1 MAVTIE
7 RYDELRAAHDAL
19 TLRLYKTLSQ
29 RAIDEMATR
38 LGVRDPKRTPGD
50 PDVERA
56 IVLDGALYDYTVPGS
71 DKNAIARF
79 AQHAGELSTDE
90 RQLLAAMR
98 EARVSVL
105 EVTARATGFGVPV
118 HDVLVGDALLLA
130 DRGLSEAGEPGD
142 LVLMR
147 VLRLEGCAMSTGVP
161 LVVPR
166 FALTLIQRAG
176 VLPAAAWAPKPRALV
191 ATSLHRLAL
200 GTEEEVKARLATMA
214 LTGTDPLSLALGK
227 ALTAARTLSRSGP

>member
-1 MAVTIE
+1 MSVTIE
-7 RYDELRAAHDAL
+7 RYGELRAAHDAL

-56 IVLDGALYDYTVPGS
+56 IVLDSALYDYSVPGTGT
-71 DKNAIARF
+71 NAIARF
-79 AQHAGELSTDE
+79 AKPSVEVSDDE
-90 RQLLAAMR
+90 RLLLAAMKA
-98 EARVSVL
+98 ARVTVL
-105 EVTARATGFGVPV
+105 EVTARGLGFGVPV
-118 HDVLVGDALLLA
+118 RDVLAGDALLLA

-147 VLRLEGCAMSTGVP
+147 VLRLEGFAMSTGVP

-176 VLPAAAWAPKPRALV
+176 VLPATTWAPKPRAQV

-200 GTEEEVKARLATMA
+200 CTEEEVKARLATMA

-227 ALTAARTLSRSGP
+227 ALTAARSLSRSEP

>member
-1 MAVTIE
+1 MSVTIE
-7 RYDELRAAHDAL
+7 RYGELRAAHDAL

-56 IVLDGALYDYTVPGS
+56 IVLDSALYDYCVPGIGT
-71 DKNAIARF
+71 NAIARF
-79 AQHAGELSTDE
+79 AKHSAELPGDE
-90 RQLLAAMR
+90 RLLLAAMKS
-98 EARVSVL
+98 ARVTVL
-105 EVTARATGFGVPV
+105 EVTARASGFGVAV
-118 HDVLVGDALLLA
+118 RDVLAGDALLFA

-147 VLRLEGCAMSTGVP
+147 VLRLEGFAMSTGVP

-176 VLPAAAWAPKPRALV
+176 VLPATAWAPKPRALV

-200 GTEEEVKARLATMA
+200 CTEEEVKARLATMA
-214 LTGTDPLSLALGK
+214 LTGTDPLSLALGR
-227 ALTAARTLSRSGP
+227 ALTAAR